1 MAKSVKLFQQLEKV
15 YQSLGIQ
22 MSEPKLKDRASL
34 RCYIYTIILIV
45 VSIASVKFFI
55 SGGKSVGDR
64 GDAFFMITC
73 IYSNLIFIITYI
85 GEAPEIRQLIGKF
98 EVFFEES
105 KLPFSIR

>member
-45 VSIASVKFFI
+45 VTIASVKFFI

-73 IYSNLIFIITYI
+73 IYSNLII

-105 KLPFSIR
+105 KLPFSVR